1 MKTKSSAKS
10 FLASLGCVL
19 GSAITQV
26 RGEEDKFR
34 LSRSIAHGGCQ
45 AGKTGSFV
53 LNMNPVVFG
62 GML

>member
-1 MKTKSSAKS
+1 
-10 FLASLGCVL
+10 VL